1 MAEVLTD
8 ANFDENTKEGVVLID
23 FYADWC
29 GPCRMVAP
37 IIEELSNELT
47 EGKIVKVNVDES
59 PEVSGKFMIRSIPT
73 IVILKDGEEVNRE
86 IGATPDKGF
95 YSDLISNAL

>member
-8 ANFDENTKEGVVLID
+8 ANFDEATQEGVVLID

-37 IIEELSNELT
+37 IIEELSNELE

-59 PEVSGKFMIRSIPT
+59 PEVSRKFMVRSIPT
-73 IVILKDGEEVNRE
+73 IVVLKDGEEFSRQV
-86 IGATPDKGF
+86 GASPDKGF
-95 YSDLISNAL
+95 YKNMIVEAL

>member
-8 ANFDENTKEGVVLID
+8 ANFKQETQEGVVLVD
-23 FYADWC
+23 FYAEWC

-37 IIEELSNELT
+37 IIEELSNELE

-59 PEVSGKFMIRSIPT
+59 PETSREFMIRSIPT
-73 IVILKDGEEVNRE
+73 VVVMKDGQEVDRQ
-86 IGATPDKGF
+86 IGATPDKEF
-95 YSDLISNAL
+95 YRDLILNAV